1 MTMRPNRL
9 LFALMGALVG
19 ALSLVILVPSAAF
32 ACSCVQL
39 SVAEQ
44 VERADLVVKGS
55 IEARDEGPPK
65 VISSSADPVT
75 YTVAVDEVLKG
86 ASGPVA
92 KVESAAQ
99 SASCGLEV
107 QVGRSYV
114 IFAEVAH
121 AAHAVDD
128 GVYEASL
135 CGGTSG
141 ARPGF
146 VSQVAAITGAATGP
160 DDSILP
166 PTGGPPVAAMALGGL
181 LVAGAAVVAGVVLGR
196 RRHS

>member
-1 MTMRPNRL
+1 MTMRLSRL

-19 ALSLVILVPSAAF
+19 ALSIVILVPSTAF
-32 ACSCVQL
+32 ACRCAQF
-39 SVAEQ
+39 SVADQ
-44 VERADLVVKGS
+44 VESADLVVKGS
-55 IEARDEGPPK
+55 IEDRDEGPPK
-65 VISSSADPVT
+65 VIRSSADPVT

-92 KVESAAQ
+92 KVESAADG
-99 SASCGLEV
+99 ASCGLEV

-114 IFAEVAH
+114 IFAH
-121 AAHAVDD
+121 AGAD
-128 GVYEASL
+128 GVYEANL

-146 VSQVAAITGAATGP
+146 VAQVAAITGAASGP

-166 PTGGPPVAAMALGGL
+166 PTGGPPVVAMALGGL
-181 LVAGAAVVAGVVLGR
+181 LLAGATVVAAVVLGR
-196 RRHS
+196 RRHF